1 MLNFKQLTASTVA
14 AISLA
19 LPATAVA
26 QHQDLRS
33 ADALDSAHQ
42 AENPTRRGQDL
53 RMPDRR
59 TPDTGVRVPQVE
71 PVTAPTVRV
80 VEVQADG
87 FDWGDA
93 GIGAAGGLA
102 ILTLAGGMATVAT
115 HRRRGEAIS

>member
-1 MLNFKQLTASTVA
+1 MLKFKRLTASTVA
-14 AISLA
+14 TISLA

-33 ADALDSAHQ
+33 ADALDAAQQ

-59 TPDTGVRVPQVE
+59 APDTGVRVPQVE
-71 PVTAPTVRV
+71 PVTAPV
-80 VEVQADG
+80 VEVRADG

-102 ILTLAGGMATVAT
+102 ILTLVGGVAAAAT
-115 HRRRGEAIS
+115 HRRRDEAIS